1 VEDIKQVAMLM
12 ESKVGETDTTH
23 SKRSLVAVKRKYE
36 SERFDMVSASFV
48 LPMVEHLDAP

>member
-36 SERFDMVSASFV
+36 SERFDNVSASFA